1 MKRRTLRYL
10 VPVAAL
16 LAAAGCDYKESFPY
30 QGDELIDFTTDSL
43 YFSFG
48 KEPFSVTEKM
58 MEVGVEIVGS
68 PVSHDRGYRIRI
80 DPLRTT
86 AQAGQHYDALEETR
100 TIPAGASSTT
110 IPVRVHRLELEDETV
125 YTLRLELVETEDFRL
140 GVIEGRAVSVCFTK
154 RNYRTGSVNTTC
166 ANIRNSSNCG
176 AAPSRRKTSR
186 RTNTPSCASSRR

>member
-68 PVSHDRGYRIRI
+68 PVSHDRGWSSGSSEQDTKPAPARAAVRKSEKNLFISVILNWVEHWSDRSG
-80 DPLRTT
+80 R
-86 AQAGQHYDALEETR
+86 GQTGH
-100 TIPAGASSTT
+100 STSGK
-110 IPVRVHRLELEDETV
+110 V
-125 YTLRLELVETEDFRL
+125 
-140 GVIEGRAVSVCFTK
+140 
-154 RNYRTGSVNTTC
+154 
-166 ANIRNSSNCG
+166 
-176 AAPSRRKTSR
+176 
-186 RTNTPSCASSRR
+186 TP

>member
-48 KEPFSVTEKM
+48 KEPFSVTEKT

-86 AQAGQHYDALEETR
+86 AL
-100 TIPAGASSTT
+100 
-110 IPVRVHRLELEDETV
+110 
-125 YTLRLELVETEDFRL
+125 
-140 GVIEGRAVSVCFTK
+140 K
-154 RNYRTGSVNTTC
+154 
-166 ANIRNSSNCG
+166 
-176 AAPSRRKTSR
+176 
-186 RTNTPSCASSRR
+186 

>member
-10 VPVAAL
+10 IPVAAL

-48 KEPFSVTEKM
+48 KEPFSVTEKT

-100 TIPAGASSTT
+100 TILGVDEAPAG
-110 IPVRVHRLELEDETV
+110 IGRV
-125 YTLRLELVETEDFRL
+125 
-140 GVIEGRAVSVCFTK
+140 
-154 RNYRTGSVNTTC
+154 
-166 ANIRNSSNCG
+166 
-176 AAPSRRKTSR
+176 
-186 RTNTPSCASSRR
+186 SSRAG